1 MAENKQ
7 YITQVQDNG
16 AVLISEEVIA
26 TIVTHAVTEV
36 EGVVGLSARTGSD
49 ITELLTKKNWSKGL
63 RIMIAEDNSVSID
76 CYLIVS
82 YGQSVVAVASAAQAA
97 IGAALEAMTGVNVS
111 AVNVNV
117 CGIVRQ

>member
-16 AVLISEEVIA
+16 TVLISEEVIA
-26 TIVTHAVTEV
+26 TIVTHAVAEV
-36 EGVVGLSARTGSD
+36 EGVVSMSSKPGSD
-49 ITELLTKKNWSKGL
+49 ITELFGKKNWYKGL
-63 RIMIAEDNSVSID
+63 RIAIAEDESVSID
-76 CYLIVS
+76 CNLILS
-82 YGQSVVAVASAAQAA
+82 YGQSVVAVASAVQAA
-97 IGAALEAMTGVNVS
+97 ITSALEAMTGVKVS